1 MTSMRWW
8 SFQEIA
14 VRIRITVSDDLP
26 LPDDPRLE
34 PLVRAVLKRERL
46 DPSWVATVRGLAT
59 GEIGPAA
66 LQCCGSGCRPCVK
79 ELRSY
84 AGEVLDAWRDPA
96 AERRLLDSAL
106 GKRQRLRRL
115 AGRLLGRARG

>member
-1 MTSMRWW
+1 
-8 SFQEIA
+8 
-14 VRIRITVSDDLP
+14 
-26 LPDDPRLE
+26 
-34 PLVRAVLKRERL
+34 VLKRERL

-59 GEIGPAA
+59 GEIGPEA

-84 AGEVLDAWRDPA
+84 ADEVLAAWRDPK
-96 AERRLLDSAL
+96 AEQRLLASAL

-115 AGRLLGRARG
+115 AGRLARLGRR